1 MKEALIE
8 ILRNL
13 AKLINVKTIVT
24 LSLTG
29 VLIVMLLGEYNPS
42 KELLA
47 LYCTSYG
54 AIMAYFF
61 TKKDKDEPLETLK
74 VVNLEKD

>member
-1 MKEALIE
+1 MKEALVE
-8 ILRNL
+8 IIKNI
-13 AKLINVKTIVT
+13 AKLINTKTIVT
-24 LSLTG
+24 LGLTA

-54 AIMAYFF
+54 AITTYFF